1 MHFYKITLTPV
12 GSFFF
17 GGEQTFDNGSSQSY
31 LAHSNRYPQQTTLLG
46 MIRYQL
52 LKYHNLLP
60 LSAENKDT
68 AAKIIGKNS
77 FCMSVNKKQS
87 FGHIKAISPVFIQNN
102 NNEPLLPTPFTHG
115 MEITFNGQDAQRLYL
130 NGQIKNAIPECLA
143 FDSKVYSTT
152 GTLIASN
159 QETKDLVKYSDI
171 FLSTSQIGITKADN
185 LDDDKKGFYKQVSF
199 RFKESGT
206 CFAFYLALDEDLD
219 QGDKKENKMDEFVFI
234 GAQRSCFKMS
244 VEKLPNDTPFS
255 DKTGLPLPFV
265 PEHPQGSVLIVSPTY
280 VTDINK
286 LNKCCRF
293 HWSLSMPFRN
303 FIQDDKGTLKSGSIS
318 YRRHSALC
326 TFLAPGSVLFYEQ
339 DKKDTL
345 LSLLKKDF
353 TMLNRKDALLSLLK
367 NDNLHAIGYNYFH
380 VN

>member
-1 MHFYKITLTPV
+1 MNNLHFYKITLTPV

-68 AAKIIGKNS
+68 AAKIIGNES
-77 FCMSVNKKQS
+77 FCMSVNEKQS

-102 NNEPLLPTPFTHG
+102 NNEPLFPTPFTHG

-130 NGQIKNAIPECLA
+130 NGQIKEAIPECLA
-143 FDSKVYSTT
+143 FNPKDYSTADMLVKENE
-152 GTLIASN
+152 G
-159 QETKDLVKYSDI
+159 LVKYSDT
-171 FLSTSQIGITKADN
+171 FLPTSQIGITKADN
-185 LDDDKKGFYKQVSF
+185 LDDDKKGFYKQESF

-206 CFAFYLALDEDLD
+206 SFAFCLAMDEDLD

-234 GAQRSCFKMS
+234 GAQRSCFKML
-244 VEKLPNDTPFS
+244 VEKLPDDTPFS
-255 DKTGLPLPFV
+255 DETGLPLPFI
-265 PEHPQGSVLIVSPTY
+265 PDHPQESVLIVSPTY
-280 VTDINK
+280 ITDINQ

-303 FIQDDKGTLKSGSIS
+303 FIQDDKGKLKSGSIS

-345 LSLLKKDF
+345 LSLLK
-353 TMLNRKDALLSLLK
+353 